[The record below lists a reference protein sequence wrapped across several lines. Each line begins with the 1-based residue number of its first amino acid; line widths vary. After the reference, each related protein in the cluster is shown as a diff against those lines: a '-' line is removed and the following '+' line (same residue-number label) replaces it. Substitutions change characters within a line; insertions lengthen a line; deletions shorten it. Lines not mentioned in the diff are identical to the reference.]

1 MTVKIHLTRQ
11 SFLYLPYYK
20 MVVTFG
26 KVTWA
31 ETSSKTSNN
40 GSVGWLLSIL
50 SQRAYHE
57 RKMKNLGDIDFTP
70 G

>member
-1 MTVKIHLTRQ
+1 MKVKIHLTRQ
-11 SFLYLPYYK
+11 SFLYLPYNK
-20 MVVTFG
+20 MVVTFRKG
-26 KVTWA
+26 TWA

-50 SQRAYHE
+50 SQRAYQE
-57 RKMKNLGDIDFTP
+57 RKMKNLGDIYFTP

>member
-1 MTVKIHLTRQ
+1 
-11 SFLYLPYYK
+11 
-20 MVVTFG
+20 MVVTFR

-31 ETSSKTSNN
+31 ETSSKTSNS

-50 SQRAYHE
+50 SQRAYQE

>member
-1 MTVKIHLTRQ
+1 
-11 SFLYLPYYK
+11 
-20 MVVTFG
+20 MVVTFR

-50 SQRAYHE
+50 SQRAYQE
-57 RKMKNLGDIDFTP
+57 RMVKNLDDMDFTP

>member
-1 MTVKIHLTRQ
+1 
-11 SFLYLPYYK
+11 
-20 MVVTFG
+20 MVVTFR

>member
-1 MTVKIHLTRQ
+1 
-11 SFLYLPYYK
+11 
-20 MVVTFG
+20 MVVTFR

-57 RKMKNLGDIDFTP
+57 RKMKNLGDIDLHLDEPRASFTASKAEVVP
-70 G
+70 K